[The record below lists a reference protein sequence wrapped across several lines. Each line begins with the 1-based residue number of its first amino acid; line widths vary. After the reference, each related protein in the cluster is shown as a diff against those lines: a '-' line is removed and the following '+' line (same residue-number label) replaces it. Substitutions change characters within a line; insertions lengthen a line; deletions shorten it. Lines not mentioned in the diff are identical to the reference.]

1 MKKRFLIY
9 IAAAAMLTSCLN
21 NDFMNVY
28 PKNQQTEGSVFTT
41 YDNFKTYS
49 WGLYNVFF
57 GYSYGTGQTDAVFQG
72 DYESDNM
79 LKGPAGNENKWAY
92 GKVKAESQ
100 SSDWDYS
107 YIRTVNLMLDGIA
120 GSQMNEAE
128 KNHWRSV
135 GLFFRSYKYFLMM
148 SKFGDIP
155 WVDHVLPDNDPALYG
170 ARTPRNE
177 VAENILNDL
186 KWAEANIKPAGDGDN
201 TVNRAVVQALIS
213 RFCLFEGTW
222 RKYHNM
228 ADAEKY
234 LQECVRVA
242 PELLAA
248 YPTIM
253 ARYDE
258 VFNSENLAKQPGI
271 ILYKHYA
278 TSQLCHGLT
287 RMVRTA
293 ESNIEATRDAVDSYL
308 CADGRPYT
316 GNGHDVYEQFRSR
329 DYRLYLT
336 ICPPYKVNVASN
348 KTTWSYTDNA
358 QDREFIDLMAGI
370 SGETYHRLPTSN
382 FKGFVCSLQP
392 HFRTNNKGQAWNASQ
407 MGFWVWKYY
416 NTHTDAS
423 NANGVCTT
431 DAPLFRIEEVMLD
444 YAEAMFELGRFDQSV
459 ADQTIN
465 KLRKRAHVADMRVAD
480 ITPDFDPKRDTDV
493 APVLWEIRRERRVE
507 FMGEGRR
514 LDDLRRWHKG
524 NYVDR
529 QPTGVWVSN
538 ASADKVNVTGG
549 TNDKEGYVYYYG
561 QPTGWKDYYYLY
573 PLPLEELAL
582 NKNLEQNPEWSK
594 SNK

>member
-120 GSQMNEAE
+120 GSQMNEAD

-155 WVDHVLPDNDPALYG
+155 WVDRVLPDNDPALYG
-170 ARTPRNE
+170 TRTPRNE

-253 ARYDE
+253 ERYDE
-258 VFNSENLAKQPGI
+258 VFNSNTTPNLMQ
-271 ILYKHYA
+271 H
-278 TSQLCHGLT
+278 
-287 RMVRTA
+287 
-293 ESNIEATRDAVDSYL
+293 
-308 CADGRPYT
+308 
-316 GNGHDVYEQFRSR
+316 
-329 DYRLYLT
+329 
-336 ICPPYKVNVASN
+336 
-348 KTTWSYTDNA
+348 
-358 QDREFIDLMAGI
+358 
-370 SGETYHRLPTSN
+370 
-382 FKGFVCSLQP
+382 
-392 HFRTNNKGQAWNASQ
+392 
-407 MGFWVWKYY
+407 
-416 NTHTDAS
+416 
-423 NANGVCTT
+423 
-431 DAPLFRIEEVMLD
+431 
-444 YAEAMFELGRFDQSV
+444 
-459 ADQTIN
+459 
-465 KLRKRAHVADMRVAD
+465 
-480 ITPDFDPKRDTDV
+480 
-493 APVLWEIRRERRVE
+493 
-507 FMGEGRR
+507 
-514 LDDLRRWHKG
+514 
-524 NYVDR
+524 
-529 QPTGVWVSN
+529 
-538 ASADKVNVTGG
+538 
-549 TNDKEGYVYYYG
+549 
-561 QPTGWKDYYYLY
+561 
-573 PLPLEELAL
+573 
-582 NKNLEQNPEWSK
+582 SK
-594 SNK
+594 